1 MFTPVFTVGCKIT
14 TIIIQNSVGT
24 WAAGIFEMSLSVP
37 AKDTE
42 AVSIMQSEPQQCFL
56 QTVRHFILYLKDE
69 CRTEQGIKR
78 PIKSVM
84 PC

>member
-1 MFTPVFTVGCKIT
+1 
-14 TIIIQNSVGT
+14 
-24 WAAGIFEMSLSVP
+24 MSLSVP